1 MVAEPQQSRILLA
14 IDALKACDRESA
26 AALLQDELRLGSP
39 TGERWRS
46 VSRLA
51 GQIGEVDIAV
61 EAARRY
67 ASTPPPSLERSLQY
81 WSELAQQG
89 RTREARDHLAALP
102 ANLRR
107 QPNVLHLLGTIAGQD
122 GDFGEAEQLY
132 REALTQTALLP
143 QTWFA
148 LAMIKTFAP
157 GDPDLAAMEGLRPA
171 MEKAE
176 PSIRARFLYGLAKA
190 WHDCGEHDR
199 AFALYSEG
207 AALRRREERWDPGAL
222 ERFVGALIRDFTPD
236 RMAELMPSENN
247 RRALFVNGLPR
258 SGTTLVEQILVSHSA
273 VADGGELNL
282 LRAALIP
289 AGDRSFEGALRYQ
302 QRMHGRQAP
311 WGELAESYFR
321 MLKMRFGT
329 TELVVD
335 KTLGHSHFM
344 GLLVHM
350 LPGARVVWMRR
361 DSEDNA
367 LSCFR
372 TYFTSSVPWSWSLE
386 DIGRFFRLEDQLH
399 AHWAAMFPEQ
409 ILTVDYQQLASDPGE
424 WIPRIARHCG
434 LELEPSMLQPHRTK
448 RGVLTASVQQV
459 RSPITKARIGLSA
472 GYRDQLG
479 PFRAAYRG

>member
-1 MVAEPQQSRILLA
+1 MAAKPPQSRILEA
-14 IDALKACDRESA
+14 VDALNACDRERA
-26 AALLQDELRLGSP
+26 AALLQEELRLGAPS
-39 TGERWRS
+39 GERWRS

-51 GQIGEVDIAV
+51 GQIGEINIAI

-67 ASTPPPSLERSLQY
+67 ADTPPTSLDRRLQF
-81 WSELAQQG
+81 WSELAQYG
-89 RTREARDHLAALP
+89 RTEDARKDLRGLP

-107 QPNVLHLLGTIAGQD
+107 QPYVLHFLGTLAGQE
-122 GDFGEAEQLY
+122 GDFDEAERLY
-132 REALTQTALLP
+132 REALTQAPYLP

-157 GDPDLAAMEGLRPA
+157 GDPDLAAMERAGAA
-171 MEKAE
+171 MDRAE

-190 WHDCGEHDR
+190 WHDCGEFDR

-207 AALRRREERWDPGAL
+207 AALRRQEEKWDPAAL
-222 ERFVGALIRDFTPD
+222 ERFVDGLIRDFTPE
-236 RMAELMPSENN
+236 RMTQLTPSEDG
-247 RRALFVNGLPR
+247 RPALFVNGLPR

-289 AGDRSFEGALRYQ
+289 TGDRSFDGAFGYQ
-302 QRMHGRQAP
+302 QRMAGQPDP
-311 WGELAESYFR
+311 WGKLAASYFR
-321 MLKMRFGT
+321 MLEMRFST
-329 TELVVD
+329 SALVVD

-344 GLLVHM
+344 GLLMHM

-361 DSEDNA
+361 DPEDTA

-386 DIGRFFRLEDQLH
+386 DIGHFFRLEDRLH
-399 AHWAAMFPEQ
+399 AHWSMVFPERVLS
-409 ILTVDYQQLASDPGE
+409 IDYQQLAADPGK
-424 WIPRIARHCG
+424 WIPRIAEHCG
-434 LELEPSMLQPHRTK
+434 LELEPAMRESHRTK

-459 RSPITKARIGLSA
+459 RSPITTARIGLSA
-472 GYRDQLG
+472 GYSAHLG
-479 PFRAAYRG
+479 TFRKTYFG